1 MADTIKQSD
10 LDRLK
15 QSVKDITDL
24 SKDLRK
30 TFSDI
35 TSATDVLSD
44 DFKKIVQD
52 AQANNNTA
60 EKYLIN
66 QQLAKKIQSQINEFK
81 SKSGYLDKTQLGFKR
96 SEFELSKKIA
106 MSQIRSLKNSNLD
119 ADAKRKSIDAVK
131 TKIRLE
137 QAELKVLES
146 QVDDQND
153 IVKAMQKQ
161 LDIANQTNNA
171 TVKAPNLIDQ
181 AKNKLEEYYQK
192 YKDID
197 IAQQGIILAF
207 TAFTAIIKKGF
218 DNFLKFDAAAANVRQ
233 TLGFF
238 PGEMDLFRSNIRTV
252 TIDLMDMGA
261 TFEDVAKTVN
271 DISGQIN
278 GIVAQDKELLT
289 TITALSKNFGITAST
304 SAKFL
309 KTMAGVSGQS
319 VKSQTS
325 MLGFS
330 KELAKASGV
339 PIDQLMQDVAEAGDN
354 ARIYAGRT
362 AVELVKAAAGAR
374 MLGTNLESAA
384 RTADQ
389 LLNFESSINSE
400 LRASAILGRNINLD
414 RARQLAFNKDTLGLS
429 KEILRITKGIKFNE
443 LNPIQ
448 QKAYAEATG
457 KTVAELQDMLQ
468 QEKNINQ
475 LRRSGTAE
483 QRDLLNQYDE
493 LMRINQ
499 ERAKSEGEIAEEQIR
514 QRINQERMAQ
524 LQNKFNQLISE
535 LSGPV
540 MDILEP
546 MLDIAIKALPAIVK
560 GIVPITGMFFGLI
573 KTVGFLSESFAKVGT
588 MVATLTKPFTYLAG
602 VFPKIAGFAKLFFGT
617 FGKALGPIGLVITA
631 FQFIGSLFKN
641 FSDFVKEDGLL
652 IGGFKA
658 VKVAIYDSILSPF
671 VSAYNWIADWF
682 GGKSPSKLGLSILKG
697 IQSVSGLI
705 LDALTLPFRLFW
717 NNTIARIPGVPELGA
732 PSESLGMGGAGGG
745 SAQQS
750 IGGNDKLTEVISTGN
765 QQIVAKI
772 DELISALSNGGI
784 AVNLDGVKVNYA
796 LQTSDINRGTYGQAT
811 F

>member
-153 IVKAMQKQ
+153 IVKAMQEQ

-325 MLGFS
+325 ML
-330 KELAKASGV
+330 
-339 PIDQLMQDVAEAGDN
+339 
-354 ARIYAGRT
+354 
-362 AVELVKAAAGAR
+362 
-374 MLGTNLESAA
+374 
-384 RTADQ
+384 
-389 LLNFESSINSE
+389 
-400 LRASAILGRNINLD
+400 
-414 RARQLAFNKDTLGLS
+414 
-429 KEILRITKGIKFNE
+429 
-443 LNPIQ
+443 
-448 QKAYAEATG
+448 
-457 KTVAELQDMLQ
+457 
-468 QEKNINQ
+468 
-475 LRRSGTAE
+475 
-483 QRDLLNQYDE
+483 
-493 LMRINQ
+493 
-499 ERAKSEGEIAEEQIR
+499 
-514 QRINQERMAQ
+514 
-524 LQNKFNQLISE
+524 
-535 LSGPV
+535 
-540 MDILEP
+540 
-546 MLDIAIKALPAIVK
+546 
-560 GIVPITGMFFGLI
+560 
-573 KTVGFLSESFAKVGT
+573 
-588 MVATLTKPFTYLAG
+588 
-602 VFPKIAGFAKLFFGT
+602 
-617 FGKALGPIGLVITA
+617 
-631 FQFIGSLFKN
+631 
-641 FSDFVKEDGLL
+641 
-652 IGGFKA
+652 
-658 VKVAIYDSILSPF
+658 
-671 VSAYNWIADWF
+671 
-682 GGKSPSKLGLSILKG
+682 
-697 IQSVSGLI
+697 
-705 LDALTLPFRLFW
+705 
-717 NNTIARIPGVPELGA
+717 
-732 PSESLGMGGAGGG
+732 
-745 SAQQS
+745 
-750 IGGNDKLTEVISTGN
+750 
-765 QQIVAKI
+765 
-772 DELISALSNGGI
+772 
-784 AVNLDGVKVNYA
+784 
-796 LQTSDINRGTYGQAT
+796 
-811 F
+811 